1 MTVAL
6 TNNPLHARPTLRLKS
21 SAPPP
26 EPATVPRPT
35 PPPRPAPAVAEP
47 LAAEL
52 GAVDTTK
59 RNEKRLFWAE
69 VSNTRRQL
77 IRRFPAIFRGHKA
90 TPKLPLKVGIYA
102 DVCAAAA
109 DIDPKLIAAAIGQYV
124 RAGNYGEFLVEGAT
138 RFDLNGQPCGVVAA
152 HEVRRHPA
160 VTTEETK

>member
-1 MTVAL
+1 MTV
-6 TNNPLHARPTLRLKS
+6 TVMSNPMKSRPILRLKS

-26 EPATVPRPT
+26 EPATVP
-35 PPPRPAPAVAEP
+35 
-47 LAAEL
+47 LAADH
-52 GAVDTTK
+52 ATVDSK
-59 RNEKRLFWAE
+59 RNGRRAFWAE

-77 IRRFPAIFRGHKA
+77 IERFPAIFRGHKA
-90 TPKLPLKVGIYA
+90 PKKPLKIGIYA

-152 HEVRRHPA
+152 HEVRRRHSA
-160 VTTEETK
+160 VTTGEVK